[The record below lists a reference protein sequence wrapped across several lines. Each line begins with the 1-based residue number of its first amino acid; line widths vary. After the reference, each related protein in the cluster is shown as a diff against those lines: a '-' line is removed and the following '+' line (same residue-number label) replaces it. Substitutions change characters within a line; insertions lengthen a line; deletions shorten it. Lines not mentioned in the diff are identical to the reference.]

1 MENLTKQRRSEASR
15 DRERGMSAL
24 GAKINRALSGESNKN
39 RPGDRESFASTLV
52 DQPSV
57 PPNGRKPLASF
68 GRGGLGNIRP
78 QPSPSIPQS
87 PPDESELRGRDRTVN
102 PNIQHQK
109 LFSTGRGGAGN
120 FRAASNSPH
129 EDINIIRKQ
138 SKSNEGESRSS
149 GRGGLGNITR
159 IGGAPSTSTSKTTS
173 TANR

>member
-1 MENLTKQRRSEASR
+1 MENQMKPRRSEASR

-57 PPNGRKPLASF
+57 PTNGRKPLASF

-78 QPSPSIPQS
+78 QPSPPIPQS

-102 PNIQHQK
+102 PHIQQQK
-109 LFSTGRGGAGN
+109 ASRGGAGN
-120 FRAASNSPH
+120 FRTASNSPD
-129 EDINIIRKQ
+129 EDINIVRKQ

-159 IGGAPSTSTSKTTS
+159 IGGAPSTTSKTTS